1 MLFCAAMIGQIQRL
15 LSVKPFEPFF
25 VRTSDGQ
32 VYEVPTT
39 DHLQVAPR
47 GTRVAIYF
55 DDDTHVTLSLL
66 HIVAVREKSQ
76 V

>member
-1 MLFCAAMIGQIQRL
+1 MIDQIQRRL
-15 LSVKPFEPFF
+15 ATKPFEPFF
-25 VRTSDGQ
+25 IRTSDGQ
-32 VYEVPTT
+32 VYEVPTV
-39 DHLQVAPR
+39 DHLFISPR

-55 DDDTHVTLSLL
+55 DDDTHVTLPLL